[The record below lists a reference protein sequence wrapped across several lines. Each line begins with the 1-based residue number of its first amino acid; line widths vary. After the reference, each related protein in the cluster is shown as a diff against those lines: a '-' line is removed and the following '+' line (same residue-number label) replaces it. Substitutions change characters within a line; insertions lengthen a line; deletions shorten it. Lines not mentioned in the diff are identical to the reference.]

1 MPNKQQKIGVLL
13 INLGSPQ
20 SPESKDVKFYLKEFL
35 SDRRIVDLPAW
46 KWMPILH
53 GIILTTRPSKSSA
66 KYKKIWSKDGSPLLL
81 YGKALAEALDAELDA
96 KMPGKFHVQLA
107 MRYGQPSV
115 MQVMQ
120 QFERLHI
127 AQVLVIPLYPQYSST
142 TTASALDA
150 VFNWAQRAVAI
161 PELRI
166 LNNYYN
172 DEGYINAIANLI
184 KKHWRDHG
192 KGEKLVISY
201 HGIPKSLVERGDP
214 YEEQCYETSKLLANA
229 LSLSEKEYMVTFQ
242 SRFGKDEWLKP
253 ATQDTLESLAK
264 DGVKSVDVV
273 CPGFAAD
280 CLETLE
286 EIDMECREAFLTRGG
301 EHFGYMPCL
310 NADPLWVQALTM
322 LVEQHTK
329 HWNK

>member
-1 MPNKQQKIGVLL
+1 MPNQQKKIGVLL

-20 SPESKDVKFYLKEFL
+20 TPESKDVKFYLKEFL

-53 GIILTTRPSKSSA
+53 GIILTTRPAKSAA

-81 YGKALAEALDAELDA
+81 HGKALTDALNAELNV
-96 KMPGKFHVQLA
+96 KMPGGFNVQLA
-107 MRYGQPSV
+107 MRYGQPNV
-115 MQVMQ
+115 RQAMQ
-120 QFERLHI
+120 QFKQLNI
-127 AQVLVIPLYPQYSST
+127 TKVLVLPLYPQYSST

-150 VFNWAQRAVAI
+150 VFNWGQQAVAI
-161 PELRI
+161 PELRV
-166 LNNYYN
+166 LNNYYE
-172 DEGYINAIANLI
+172 DEGYISAMSSLI
-184 KKHWRDHG
+184 QKHWQDHG

-201 HGIPKSLVERGDP
+201 HGIPQSLVERGDP
-214 YEEQCYETSKLLANA
+214 YEEQCYETSKFLASA
-229 LSLSEKEYMVTFQ
+229 LSLSDKDYVVTFQ

-253 ATQDTLESLAK
+253 ATQDTLEYLAK

-286 EIDMECREAFLTRGG
+286 EIDMECREAFLVQGG
-301 EHFGYMPCL
+301 EHFRYIPCL
-310 NADPLWVQALTM
+310 NANPLWVQALTM

-329 HWNK
+329 HWNR